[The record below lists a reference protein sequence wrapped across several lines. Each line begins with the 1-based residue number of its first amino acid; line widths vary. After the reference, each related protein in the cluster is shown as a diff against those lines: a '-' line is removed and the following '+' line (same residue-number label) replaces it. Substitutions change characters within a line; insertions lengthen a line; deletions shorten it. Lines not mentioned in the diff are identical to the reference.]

1 MAGVKNIFDV
11 VGRSMGAQ
19 IVRMNTIA
27 SNLANMESKAST
39 SEDAFKPIRPV
50 FETVFSDNYN
60 ENGIATV
67 DAMRIGRLHC
77 FVPTWED
84 ASVSFLLSGGFSPS
98 EKVSGVIQDTLV
110 LWGEK
115 DEILEPSTAAKFEE
129 TLPSSTIQWCNSGH
143 VPHLEQPQEVADA
156 IVKFL
161 S

>member
-50 FETVFSDNYN
+50 FETVFSENYN

-67 DAMRIGRLHC
+67 DAMRVVALNRNPERIFEPGHPSADESGYVYKAAVNSDEEMVEML
-77 FVPTWED
+77 E
-84 ASVSFLLSGGFSPS
+84 ASRQYQNNIEVLST
-98 EKVSGVIQDTLV
+98 VRALMMR
-110 LWGEK
+110 
-115 DEILEPSTAAKFEE
+115 
-129 TLPSSTIQWCNSGH
+129 TINMG
-143 VPHLEQPQEVADA
+143 
-156 IVKFL
+156 K
-161 S
+161 